1 MIKYIIHILFLL
13 LVLTVSSK
21 SEPKLD
27 VRTAILM
34 DHNSGEILY
43 EYNPDKEI
51 YPASMTK
58 NNDNNNCF

>member
-1 MIKYIIHILFLL
+1 
-13 LVLTVSSK
+13 
-21 SEPKLD
+21 
-27 VRTAILM
+27 M

-58 NNDNNNCF
+58 IMTTIIVFELLDQKNIIR